1 MDGDA
6 AINVV
11 THDASSHI
19 KNSIFSRFIMPTG
32 ISEFTPNNSQANEN
46 RLFTVITFAWNAKCA
61 NADEKKN
68 EQCTQLLCFV
78 GTQIINRLSWTPL

>member
-61 NADEKKN
+61 NADEKKKRTMHTAIVFCGHTN
-68 EQCTQLLCFV
+68 NQ
-78 GTQIINRLSWTPL
+78 